1 MDAVGIGFF
10 LLIGFAITA
19 SIYLIPAIIAIKS
32 DHPNK
37 TAIVVL
43 NILAGWTFI
52 VWVVALVWALTKPV
66 ESSVYQGGQP
76 QQPANITVIQQAQMQ
91 AANQASQAPYMPSGG
106 RQVAAYAT
114 GVPKLVGVSGLFAGR
129 VLDLTQ
135 GKVVIGRDPQSS
147 QLAYPSSN
155 NRISRK
161 HCIVKYE
168 ESSRRFILEDS
179 STNGTY
185 IYPRAKLNS
194 GQPVYLEAGSRFYLG
209 DPSEQ
214 YELRID

>member
-10 LLIGFAITA
+10 LLIGFAIAA
-19 SIYLIPAIIAIKS
+19 SIYLIPSIIAIRS

-52 VWVVALVWALTKPV
+52 VWVVALVWALTKSV
-66 ESSVYQGGQP
+66 ESSYYQGGQP
-76 QQPANITVIQQAQMQ
+76 QHPANITVIQQAQMQ
-91 AANQASQAPYMPSGG
+91 AANQTPQTPYLPSNG
-106 RQVAAYAT
+106 RQAEVYST

-129 VLDLTQ
+129 VVDFTQ
-135 GKVVIGRDPQSS
+135 GKVVIGRDPHGS

-155 NRISRK
+155 SRISRR

-168 ESSRRFILEDS
+168 ESSGRFILEDS

-185 IYPRAKLNS
+185 IYPQARLIS
-194 GQPVYLEAGSRFYLG
+194 GQPVVLEAGSRFYLG

-214 YELRID
+214 YELKIE